1 MHLNTDA
8 GHRGQLLVITGEGQ
22 RVAAGMRNLR
32 LVGLNENG
40 VLNALFEHV
49 PEELVRK
56 FFQVQRG

>member
-8 GHRGQLLVITGEGQ
+8 GYRSQLLVVAGEGQ
-22 RVAAGMRNLR
+22 WVAAGMRNLR
-32 LVGLNENG
+32 LMCLNKNG